1 MYFTYGPVL
10 KHTLQWYRDFNPLPR
25 APSSPLPPQCDRFT
39 KSSTPTLLL
48 SPDQQAVLDLRATNF
63 RATFSPS
70 LPNNPSDSFPLS
82 CFYICFSLFFFFLEK
97 EKFIVQTIRSSTCW
111 FCNLSIKDFSSSY
124 SIISKLSL
132 IQIIGLMTNFCRSFF
147 RVFSCIILMDRIKL
161 VGLRF

>member
-1 MYFTYGPVL
+1 M
-10 KHTLQWYRDFNPLPR
+10 PR

-82 CFYICFSLFFFFLEK
+82 CFYICFSLFFFFFGK
-97 EKFIVQTIRSSTCW
+97 RKIYRSNDTFKHLLVLQS
-111 FCNLSIKDFSSSY
+111 FDKRFFLFD
-124 SIISKLSL
+124 SKLS

-147 RVFSCIILMDRIKL
+147 RVFSCVTLMDRIKL
-161 VGLRF
+161 VGLKF